1 MKRFVQR
8 LKERRWPPMRDR
20 RAVESWP
27 TSTAETTA
35 TRISCRRL
43 ASAPIEPL
51 DGESQHN

>member
-1 MKRFVQR
+1 MKRFV